1 VVGSVATLAGADPAR
16 ALGLGLSMTALQVAI
31 GALNDLVDAPADA
44 GHKPGKPIPA
54 GLVSPGLARAAVG
67 LATAVGLVLAVV
79 LGGLPLLGIALV
91 VLAIGFGY
99 DLLAKGTPFSF
110 LPFALGIPILPVYGW
125 LGATG
130 ATAAWFAVLL
140 PAGVLAGAGLAIA
153 NARADMERDG
163 AAGRSSVAIW
173 LGDRRS
179 WWLSGASLGLAA
191 LLVVTST
198 PAVWDLPWVATGT
211 VGLVAAL
218 IGAVIGYRGEPAAR
232 ERAWQLQALGVAIL
246 AVGWIAAVVIP
257 PG

>member
-1 VVGSVATLAGADPAR
+1 VVGAVAALAGADPSR
-16 ALGLGLSMTALQVAI
+16 ALGLGVSMTALQVAI

-54 GLVSPGLARAAVG
+54 GLVSPGVARAALG
-67 LATAVGLVLAVV
+67 LATGVGLVVAVV
-79 LGGLPLLGIALV
+79 LGGVPLLGMAVV

-99 DLLAKGTPFSF
+99 DLVAKGTPFSF
-110 LPFALGIPILPVYGW
+110 LPFALGIPILPIYGW

-130 ATAAWFAVLL
+130 TTTDWFAVLL
-140 PAGVLAGAGLAIA
+140 PAGLLAGAGLAIS
-153 NARADMERDG
+153 NARADMERDR

-179 WWLSGASLGLAA
+179 WWLSVAA
-191 LLVVTST
+191 LAVAALIIVTWT
-198 PAVWDLPWVATGT
+198 PAVRALPWVAAGAA
-211 VGLVAAL
+211 GLVAVL
-218 IGAVIGYRGEPAAR
+218 IGAVIGYRGAPTAR

-246 AVGWIAAVVIP
+246 ALGWIAAVISR